1 MVAQD
6 KFLRL
11 RDDPGL
17 FGRGYLPVSLMS
29 TTTAALNEVESPQA
43 RVDSFYRPGLDIL
56 RALAFLLVFV
66 AHGLVSE
73 LDKPTQLGAIGRAG
87 EFGVCVF
94 FFLSSYLITELL
106 LREKRETHTIHI
118 PAFYARRILRIWPLY
133 FAMIG
138 VGWFYGLFSPTHSV
152 SLAWGAA
159 LMLLFTNW
167 YTAGHGYPPGFLFP
181 LWSISLEEQFY
192 LVWPCIVK
200 YLSPGSL
207 LGISTVLMTTAYLT
221 LARLL
226 HQGATLDPGI
236 WVNSLVQF
244 QFFALGTMTAIVL
257 RGHVPR
263 LSLAVRW
270 GLFVAGL
277 LCMRAAQAA
286 AYSDDKV
293 LPHDLLHI
301 GPRFLIALPG
311 CLCLFF
317 SCLQLPAGRLQK
329 PFVYLGKISYGLYI
343 FHVLWLGVV
352 RDVLK
357 HFAGGHLSSLA
368 YQLIVMAIALPATV
382 VTGMLSYQ
390 YLESPFLR
398 FKKRFTFVRSRPV

>member
-1 MVAQD
+1 MISAS
-6 KFLRL
+6 L

-17 FGRGYLPVSLMS
+17 FGREYLRVSLMS
-29 TTTAALNEVESPQA
+29 TTTAVLTEVERPQA
-43 RVDSFYRPGLDIL
+43 RVDNFYRPGLDIL

-118 PAFYARRILRIWPLY
+118 PAFYVRRILRIWPLY

-138 VGWFYGLFSPTHSV
+138 GAWFYGLFSPTHSV

-192 LVWPCIVK
+192 LAWPCIVK

-226 HQGATLDPGI
+226 HQGTTLDPGI

-263 LSLAVRW
+263 LSTPVRW
-270 GLFVAGL
+270 GLLAAGL

-286 AYSDDKV
+286 VFSEDKM

-301 GPRFLIALPG
+301 GPRYLIALPG

-317 SCLQLPAGRLQK
+317 ACLQLPAGRLQK
-329 PFVYLGKISYGLYI
+329 PFLYLGKISYGLYV

-352 RDVLK
+352 RDALT
-357 HFAGGHLSSLA
+357 HLGGGHLSPLA
-368 YQLIVMAIALPATV
+368 FQLIVMAIALPATM